1 MDKLYLLMAI
11 LCEVVAT
18 ASLKATDEF
27 TKLIPSI
34 IVAVGYLGS
43 FYFLTLSLK
52 TLPLGIVYAVWSGLG
67 IVFSLAIGRFYYQE
81 TYNMLTVFGITL
93 IIFGVITI
101 HLSKGDC

>member
-67 IVFSLAIGRFYYQE
+67 IVFSLAIGRFYYHE
-81 TYNMLTVFGITL
+81 AYNMITIFGIIL
-93 IIFGVITI
+93 ILVGVITI
-101 HLSKGDC
+101 HLSRG